1 MSTTPAAYVHE
12 VFPAA
17 VLEDGAPEPRT
28 EAWMQTVN
36 QGFNSEAPTAEA
48 ARRRA
53 AWLVEEGAVL
63 RAVHPVEG
71 REGVDGLGRP
81 VATFV
86 RTEGTVNLGGA
97 ELVPARM
104 YTSVTVRPAHRRRGI
119 LRTMME
125 AELQA
130 AVDAGFP
137 LAVLTVTEG
146 SIYQRFGFG
155 TAVRSRSVTV
165 DTGPRFALHRQPS
178 GRVESVDAAWLEP
191 RVGELFERFHARTV
205 GSVTRRAGWSR
216 YFTEA
221 DGETR
226 ARGVRAA
233 VHLDDDGTIDGF
245 VAYTAKG
252 EFEARELQVHELVAG
267 SDDAYRGLW
276 QHLAAIDLAAT
287 ATLEAAPL
295 NGPLQYALVD
305 QRVVR
310 TTEVYD
316 DLWARVLDPVAVLR
330 SRGYGPLA
338 RAAGLELRLGVR
350 DALGHAAGV
359 FAVRPHAD
367 GVEASRVDDGA
378 QLELDVSDLGALL
391 FGNAAT
397 TLAAAG
403 RIDEVEPGAIALA
416 DGLFA
421 VPGGAYFQSH
431 F

>member
-1 MSTTPAAYVHE
+1 MSTTPAYVHE
-12 VFPAA
+12 TFPAG
-17 VLEDGAPEPRT
+17 LQQDGAPDERT
-28 EAWMQTVN
+28 EAWMQTVA
-36 QGFNSEAPTAEA
+36 QGFNAEAPTAA
-48 ARRRA
+48 ASRRRA

-86 RTEGTVNLGGA
+86 RTEGSVNLGGP
-97 ELVPARM
+97 ELVPTRM
-104 YTSVTVRPAHRRRGI
+104 ITSVTVRPAHRRRGI
-119 LRTMME
+119 LRAMME
-125 AELQA
+125 AELQD
-130 AVDAGFP
+130 AVDAGAP
-137 LAVLTVTEG
+137 LALLTVTEG

-165 DTGPRFALHRQPS
+165 DTGPRFALHRQPA
-178 GRVESVDAAWLEP
+178 GRVESVDGAWLEP
-191 RVGELFERFHARTV
+191 RIGALFERFHARTI

-216 YFTEA
+216 YFVES

-233 VHLDDDGTIDGF
+233 VHLDDAGAIDGY

-252 EFEARELQVHELVAG
+252 EFEARELEVHELVAG
-267 SDDAYRGLW
+267 SDDAYLGLW

-287 ATLEAAPL
+287 ASLEAAPL
-295 NGPLQYALVD
+295 NGPLQFALVD

-338 RAAGLELRLGVR
+338 RAAGLELRLRVR
-350 DALGHAAGV
+350 DVLGHAEGV

-367 GVEASRVDDGA
+367 GVDAERVEGGA
-378 QLELDVSDLGALL
+378 QLELDVSDLGSLL

-403 RIDEVEPGAIALA
+403 RIDELEPGAVALA